1 MLLENERMAEF
12 YAERRNSRL
21 IANSIFLGRVK
32 EFSPSLKSYF
42 INIGLKKNA
51 FLNINEESINDI
63 NRFPYLKKGD
73 EILVQLVK
81 PPQKTKGAKVS
92 LNISLPG
99 HYVVY
104 FPNVKEKFINVSKKI
119 DESTAEEMKHI
130 LNELVHENCGLIIR
144 TAAIETDYEMILKE
158 VEYLKEKWE
167 SIKALSQKKSAPYL
181 IYTDDCFSVRVLRE
195 AYRKE
200 IEAIYI
206 DELNS
211 YNEALRYTERFIPE
225 ASQKIK
231 FYEDEK
237 PLFDAFKVEH
247 QLKQIFSRTVS
258 LSSGGYIVIDKREA
272 LTVIDVNSGRF
283 SENVNHEEM
292 ALKVNLEAA
301 EEVARQIRLRN
312 ISGIVIVDFVDMKRE
327 LSRQELIDRFSEL
340 IEKDRAY
347 TSFEFVPSVSMLLI
361 TRKHMSNVATSFFEE
376 ECSQCHGSGWV
387 VSATALAISLL
398 RKIKKV
404 VASKEKESI
413 VFRVNERILEFIKE
427 EMIDSISEIEN
438 QTLKKVYLVGTS
450 EIQDDNFEIAI
461 VGDDDLV
468 RKHFPK
474 KIMFTK

>member
-1 MLLENERMAEF
+1 M
-12 YAERRNSRL
+12 
-21 IANSIFLGRVK
+21 
-32 EFSPSLKSYF
+32 
-42 INIGLKKNA
+42 
-51 FLNINEESINDI
+51 
-63 NRFPYLKKGD
+63 NRFTFLKKGD

-104 FPNVKEKFINVSKKI
+104 FPNVKEKFINVSKRI
-119 DESTAEEMKHI
+119 DERTADEMKNK
-130 LNELVHENCGLIIR
+130 LNELIHENCGLIIR
-144 TAAIETDYEMILKE
+144 TAAIDTDYEMILKE

-167 SIKALSQKKSAPYL
+167 SIKALAQKKSAPFL

-200 IEAIYI
+200 IDAIYI

-211 YNEALRYTERFIPE
+211 YSEALRYAERFIPE
-225 ASQKIK
+225 ALQKMK
-231 FYEDEK
+231 LYEYEK
-237 PLFDAFKVEH
+237 PLFEAFKIDH
-247 QLKQIFSRTVS
+247 KLKGIFSRTVS
-258 LSSGGYIVIDKREA
+258 LPSGGYIVIDKREA
-272 LTVIDVNSGRF
+272 LTIIDVNSGRF
-283 SENVNHEEM
+283 SENLSHEEM

-301 EEVARQIRLRN
+301 EEVARQMRLRN

-327 LSRQELIDRFSEL
+327 HSKQFLIERLNEL

-347 TSFEFVPSVSMLLI
+347 ISFEFIPSLSMVLI

-387 VSATALAISLL
+387 ISATALAISLL

-404 VASKEKESI
+404 ATSKENESI
-413 VFRVNERILEFIKE
+413 VFRVNERILEVIKE

-438 QTLKKVYLVGTS
+438 QTSKNIYLVGTKD
-450 EIQDDNFEIAI
+450 IQEDNFEIAI
-461 VGDDDLV
+461 VGNDDLV